1 MEKNRIKEL
10 IYKKYIEPTKTDRS
24 RSIGIEIEMP
34 IVNMK
39 GEPVDEQISLNVA
52 EKFRAQFDFK
62 PVGCD
67 DDNNVN
73 SMTNEESGDNLS
85 FDCSYSNLELSLG
98 KGTDLFEI
106 KKRFYTYYKWL
117 KEAFS
122 EYGYML
128 TGMGINP
135 HYNINHNQPVP
146 NERYR
151 MLFHHLHSYPQY
163 SEKTDLKFTDRADFG
178 TFTNAS
184 QVQIDVYYDELI
196 DTINTFGLLEPY
208 KALLFSNS
216 YMEEYPSQMCA
227 RNMLWE
233 RSMQGYN
240 PHNIGMFSHKL
251 KDTDE
256 LIEYIMSTSIYCTMR
271 NGKYVNFKPVPIAE
285 YFQADII
292 KGEFYNGT
300 EYQPIEITPCEED
313 IVHLRSFKFEDLTFR
328 GTIEYRSTCCQ
339 PVRDSMTLSAFH
351 IGLTEMLYELKAVLE
366 NDDVIYGHGYD
377 ATELQK
383 LLSQRDIPTF
393 IDETELKKQLKTILD
408 IASEGLKKR
417 QYGEEKFLEP
427 LYRRAEKLTNPAKEM
442 IDGIEKGKTL
452 NDFIYDY
459 SSII

>member
-10 IYKKYIEPTKTDRS
+10 IYEKYIEPTKAVRS
-24 RSIGIEIEMP
+24 RSVGIEIEMP
-34 IVNMK
+34 IVNMC

-52 EKFRAQFDFK
+52 EKFRAQFDFQ
-62 PVGCD
+62 PVGYD
-67 DDNNVN
+67 DDKNVN
-73 SMTNEESGDNLS
+73 SMTNEENDDNLS

-106 KKRFYTYYKWL
+106 KERFDTYYKWL
-117 KEAFS
+117 NKAFS
-122 EYGYML
+122 EYGYLL

-151 MLFHHLHSYPQY
+151 MLFHHLHSYPLY
-163 SEKTDLKFTDRADFG
+163 SENSGVKFTDRADFG
-178 TFTNAS
+178 TFTSAS

-196 DTINTFGLLEPY
+196 DTINVFGLLEPY

-216 YMEEYPSQMCA
+216 YMEEYPSLMCS

-233 RSMQGYN
+233 CSMQGYN

-251 KDTDE
+251 KDADE

-271 NGKYVNFKPVPIAE
+271 NGKYVNFKPIPIAE
-285 YFQADII
+285 YFQADSI

-300 EYQPIEITPCEED
+300 KYEFIEITPCDED
-313 IVHLRSFKFEDLTFR
+313 IAHLRSFKFEDLTFR

-351 IGLTEMLYELKAVLE
+351 IGLTEMLYELKSVLE
-366 NDDVIYGHGYD
+366 KDNVIYGHGYD

-383 LLSQRDIPTF
+383 LLSQRNIPTF
-393 IDETELKKQLKTILD
+393 IDETELKKQLKAILD

-417 QYGEEKFLEP
+417 KYGEEKFLKP

-452 NDFIYDY
+452 TDFIYDY